1 VNNVKHRLPM
11 IAGAI
16 SLSLLAA
23 ACGSSTKSTATTTVA
38 AGTAT
43 TSAGGTATTS
53 AETTAA
59 TTAGGATTAAT
70 GTTTGAGA
78 TTAATGTTAAGG
90 SSAPVDISKL
100 SASLNASGSTF
111 VGAFVTAAIDDF
123 GAKAKGV
130 KITYGGGGSGKGR
143 QDLADQLVD
152 FAGSDGTIADADKAK
167 FKGGDVLYFP
177 VIVAPITMS
186 YNLSGVTKLQL
197 SPATIAKIFQGKITN
212 WNDPAIA
219 ADNTGTTL
227 PAKPIVVAVRSDSS
241 GTTSNFTTF
250 LDKSEGTGGDGTW
263 ALKTGSTVTW
273 PAGVQAGN
281 GNSGVAQI
289 IKSTDGAI
297 GYVDYSDAKAA
308 GLTFASVKNKTGKFV
323 EASLDGATAAAT
335 ATTVKDNL
343 TFNLAWADGDASYPI
358 AAQTWIL
365 VYKNQTDKAKGEA
378 TKAFIKFLLTDEQ
391 AKAASLDYAA
401 LPKDLDAKAIAQLD
415 KIVIPA

>member
-1 VNNVKHRLPM
+1 MNNVKHRLPI

-23 ACGSSTKSTATTTVA
+23 CGSSTKST
-38 AGTAT
+38 TA
-43 TSAGGTATTS
+43 
-53 AETTAA
+53 TTAA
-59 TTAGGATTAAT
+59 TTATTAAATTATTTAAGTTAQATTVAAASTSGAATTAAA
-70 GTTTGAGA
+70 GTTT
-78 TTAATGTTAAGG
+78 AGG
-90 SSAPVDISKL
+90 SSTTVDVSKL
-100 SASLNASGSTF
+100 SATLNGSGSTF

-123 GAKAKGV
+123 SAKAKSV
-130 KITYGGGGSGKGR
+130 KLTYGGGGSGKGR

-152 FAGSDGTIADADKAK
+152 FAGSDGTIADADKSK

-186 YNLSGVTKLQL
+186 YNLNGVAKLQL
-197 SPATIAKIFQGKITN
+197 SPATIANIFQGKITT

-219 ADNTGTTL
+219 ADNAGVTL
-227 PAKPIVVAVRSDSS
+227 PSKPIVVAVRSDSS

-263 ALKTGSTVTW
+263 TLKSGSTVTW

-297 GYVDYSDAKAA
+297 GYVDFSDAKAA
-308 GLTFASVKNKTGKFV
+308 GLTFASVKNKAGKFV
-323 EASLDGATAAAT
+323 EATLDGASAAADK
-335 ATTVKDNL
+335 TTVKDDL
-343 TFNLAWADGDASYPI
+343 TFNLAWADGDTSYPI

-365 VYKNQTDKAKGEA
+365 VYKNQTDKAKGQA
-378 TKAFIKFLLTDEQ
+378 VKAFINFMLTDEQ
-391 AKAASLDYAA
+391 AAAKDLDFSA